1 MAATQNRLTDI
12 RFDETTLPRMS
23 AEAEHDRK
31 VAVYDLIEDNEFLL
45 VGHDGGPYVLHLRLQ
60 DKRLVFDVRDGSDAP
75 LRLVA
80 LSLTPFRSLIR
91 DYFTICDS
99 YYEAIKTASRA
110 RIEAIDMGRRG
121 VHDEGAAL
129 LRERLARRIA
139 VDQQTARRLFT
150 LVCVLHSRG

>member
-1 MAATQNRLTDI
+1 MAATQNRLADI

-23 AEAEHDRK
+23 AEAEHERR
-31 VAVYDLIEDNEFLL
+31 VAVYDLLEENDFSLI
-45 VGHDGGPYVLHLRLQ
+45 GGAGGPYVLHLRLQ
-60 DKRLVFDVRDGSDAP
+60 DKRLVFDVRDKADGP

-121 VHDEGAAL
+121 VHDEGAEL
-129 LRERLARRIA
+129 LRERLSRRIA

-150 LVCVLHSRG
+150 LVCVLHARG